1 MSAAPMHPGTT
12 ITDADWSK
20 MLRAHRARGHFHGN
34 SMLRHIRAR
43 VVGITPRQAAAQSER
58 RKMVPPSGA
67 PA

>member
-12 ITDADWSK
+12 ITDADWCR

-58 RKMVPPSGA
+58 RKLVPPSGA

>member
-20 MLRAHRARGHFHGN
+20 MLRAHRARGHFHGS
-34 SMLRHIRAR
+34 SMLRHLRAR
-43 VVGITPRQAAAQSER
+43 VAGITPRQATAQSER
-58 RKMVPPSGA
+58 LKSVPPSGA

>member
-12 ITDADWSK
+12 ITDADWAAMFK
-20 MLRAHRARGHFHGN
+20 AHRARGHFSGS
-34 SMLRHIRAR
+34 SMLRHLRAR

-58 RKMVPPSGA
+58 RKLVPPSGA